1 MNASSDSPKGAQ
13 NIKTAPLASCCE
25 IAAAMDLADDVI
37 RPADVGSYV
46 VAGEDGVSDLH
57 LIVRNMHCPSCVRQ
71 IEGGLNG
78 KPGVLAARLNATTRR
93 LHLRWDEAQTDAASL
108 VGVLADLGYE
118 VSPYDPV
125 KLAASANTD
134 DKDLLKAMAVSGF
147 AAANVMLISVAVWAG
162 LAQDMG
168 EATRALMHWLS
179 ALIALPAVAYAGR
192 PFFRSALSAV
202 SHGRTNM
209 DVPISLAVLLACG
222 MSLFETTR
230 GGEHV
235 YFDAAVSLLF
245 FLLIGRFLDRSLRRK
260 VESAAQNLLALRAV
274 SATVINADGSY
285 ISMPIDSIRPG
296 MSVAVAAGER
306 LPVDGVLASGQT
318 EIDTSMV
325 TGESLPRPTRIGD
338 KVFAGTVNVGAPVTV
353 TVTATDEGTL
363 LSEIVG
369 LMEAAEQ
376 GRARYVRLADR
387 MARWYAPVVHAV
399 SLATFLGWFL
409 IGGMSWQGSLMIAI
423 TVLIVTC
430 PCALGLA
437 VPAVQAGAVGR
448 LLKAGILAKSGDGLE
463 RLATVDTIVFD
474 KTGTLTLGQP
484 ELVDRHDIALAD
496 LKRAAALAAASRHPL
511 SLALRRVAGPVA
523 ALQSVEE
530 IPGQGLKAMDGQ
542 SEIRLGRREFAGISA
557 NEGLA
562 HDGPELWLSENGRH
576 VQFRFNDTVRS
587 DAAAVISALQQDGY
601 AVELLSG
608 DRQDAVARIAKEL
621 GITTWRHG
629 CTPQEKIARLDT
641 LTAQGRR
648 VCMVGDGL
656 NDAPALAAAFAS
668 MSPGTAADASQT
680 AADFIFQGHHL
691 APVLE
696 SLKTARIS
704 RSLVMQNF
712 TLALAYNLIAVPV
725 AAAGFATPLVAAIAM
740 SSSSLVVTLNAL
752 RIKLGQVLPE
762 SHNDRP

>member
-1 MNASSDSPKGAQ
+1 MSTAPRTPADKG
-13 NIKTAPLASCCE
+13 KTETAPLASCCE
-25 IAAAMDLADDVI
+25 IAAAMDLAEDVI
-37 RPADVGSYV
+37 RPADVASYV
-46 VAGEDGVSDLH
+46 AAGPDGIADLH

-71 IEGGLNG
+71 IEGGLG
-78 KPGVLAARLNATTRR
+78 TEAGVLLARLNATTRR
-93 LHLRWDEAQTDAASL
+93 LHLRWNEAETSAAAL
-108 VGVLADLGYE
+108 VEKLADLGYE

-134 DKDLLKAMAVSGF
+134 DRELLKAMAVAGF

-179 ALIALPAVAYAGR
+179 ALIALPAVAYSGR

-209 DVPISLAVLLACG
+209 DVPISLAVILAAG

-235 YFDAAVSLLF
+235 YFDASVSLLF

-260 VESAAQNLLALRAV
+260 VESAAQNLLALKAV
-274 SATVINADGSY
+274 SATVIGEDGGY
-285 ISMPIDSIRPG
+285 ISQPIDLVRPG
-296 MSVAVAAGER
+296 MKVAVAAGER
-306 LPVDGVLASGQT
+306 FPVDGVLQSGQT

-325 TGESLPRPTRIGD
+325 TGESVPRAAGPGE
-338 KVFAGTVNVGAPVTV
+338 KVFAGTVNLGAPVTV

-399 SLATFLGWFL
+399 ALATFAGWMTFGD
-409 IGGMSWQGSLMIAI
+409 IGWQAALLVSI

-463 RLATVDTIVFD
+463 RLAAVDTIVFD
-474 KTGTLTLGQP
+474 KTGTLTLGRP
-484 ELVDRHDIALAD
+484 ELLDRHDIALSD
-496 LKRAAALAAASRHPL
+496 LKRAASLAAASRHPL
-511 SLALRRVAGPVA
+511 SLAIRRVAGPVA
-523 ALQSVEE
+523 AMDDVEE
-530 IPGQGLKAMDGQ
+530 VPGQGLRAMDGQ
-542 SEIRLGRREFAGISA
+542 TEIRLGRRNFARVGA
-557 NEGLA
+557 EAGA
-562 HDGPELWLSENGRH
+562 YHDGPELWLTDGNRCT
-576 VQFRFNDTVRS
+576 QFRFRDEARADARETV
-587 DAAAVISALQQDGY
+587 SALRDHGFS
-601 AVELLSG
+601 VELLSG
-608 DRQDAVARIAKEL
+608 DRREAVERLARDVGIAQ
-621 GITTWRHG
+621 WREA
-629 CTPQEKIARLDT
+629 CTPQDKIARLEA
-641 LTAQGRR
+641 LAKKGRK

-668 MSPGTAADASQT
+668 ISPGTAADASQT
-680 AADFIFQGHHL
+680 AADFIFQGQRL

-696 SLKTARIS
+696 AVKTARS
-704 RSLVMQNF
+704 ARVLVLQNF
-712 TLALAYNLIAVPV
+712 ALALAYNVIAVPV
-725 AAAGFATPLVAAIAM
+725 AAAGFATPLIAAIAM
-740 SSSSLVVTLNAL
+740 SASSLVVTLNAL
-752 RIKLGQVLPE
+752 RIKLGRLQPE
-762 SHNDRP
+762 QTNDSA

>member
-1 MNASSDSPKGAQ
+1 MTTLPGNPPDLGKTE
-13 NIKTAPLASCCE
+13 TAPLASCCE
-25 IAAAMDLADDVI
+25 ITAAMDLAEDVI
-37 RPADVGSYV
+37 RPADVASYV
-46 VAGEDGVSDLH
+46 AAGPDGISDLH

-71 IEGGLNG
+71 IEGGLG
-78 KPGVLAARLNATTRR
+78 TETGVLLARLNATNRR
-93 LHLRWDEAQTDAASL
+93 LHLRWKEAETSAGAL
-108 VGVLADLGYE
+108 VEKLADLGYE

-134 DKDLLKAMAVSGF
+134 DRDLLKAMAVAGF

-179 ALIALPAVAYAGR
+179 ALIALPAVAYSGR

-209 DVPISLAVLLACG
+209 DVPISLAVILAAG

-235 YFDAAVSLLF
+235 YFDASISLLF

-260 VESAAQNLLALRAV
+260 VESAAQNLLALKAV
-274 SATVINADGSY
+274 SATVIGPDGGYVSQ
-285 ISMPIDSIRPG
+285 PIDLVRPG
-296 MSVAVAAGER
+296 MKVAVAAGER
-306 LPVDGVLASGQT
+306 FPVDGILQAGQT

-325 TGESLPRPTRIGD
+325 TGESVPRAAGTGE
-338 KVFAGTVNVGAPVTV
+338 KVFAGTVNLGAPVAV

-369 LMEAAEQ
+369 LMETAEQ

-399 SLATFLGWFL
+399 ALATFAGWMAFGD
-409 IGGMSWQGSLMIAI
+409 IGWQSALLIAI

-463 RLATVDTIVFD
+463 RLAAVDTIVFD
-474 KTGTLTLGQP
+474 KTGTLTLGRP
-484 ELVDRHDIALAD
+484 ELLDRHDIALSD
-496 LKRAAALAAASRHPL
+496 LKRAASLAAASRHPL
-511 SLALRRVAGPVA
+511 SLAIRRVAGPVA
-523 ALQSVEE
+523 AMTGVEE
-530 IPGQGLKAMDGQ
+530 IPGQGLRVIDGEL
-542 SEIRLGRREFAGISA
+542 EIRLGRRAFAGVGET
-557 NEGLA
+557 EGIV
-562 HDGPELWLSENGRH
+562 HDGPELWLAAGERKI
-576 VQFRFNDTVRS
+576 QFRFR
-587 DAAAVISALQQDGY
+587 DAARADAGSIVAALRDQGF

-608 DRQDAVARIAKEL
+608 DRREAVERLAQSV
-621 GITTWRHG
+621 GIRAWRHG
-629 CTPQEKIARLDT
+629 CTPQDKITRLDA
-641 LTAQGRR
+641 LAAEGRK

-668 MSPGTAADASQT
+668 ISPGTAADASQT
-680 AADFIFQGHHL
+680 AADFIFQGQNL
-691 APVLE
+691 SPVLE
-696 SLKTARIS
+696 TMKTARAA
-704 RSLVMQNF
+704 RVLVLQNF
-712 TLALAYNLIAVPV
+712 ALALAYNVIAVPV
-725 AAAGFATPLVAAIAM
+725 AAAGLATPLIAAIAM
-740 SSSSLVVTLNAL
+740 SASSLVVTLNAL
-752 RIKLGQVLPE
+752 RIKLGRILPE
-762 SHNDRP
+762 QNNDRA

>member
-1 MNASSDSPKGAQ
+1 MNATSDMPTGTRNTEA
-13 NIKTAPLASCCE
+13 IPLSSCCE

-37 RPADVGSYV
+37 RPADVASYV
-46 VAGEDGVSDLH
+46 TAGEDGISDLH

-71 IEGGLNG
+71 IEGSLNE
-78 KPGVLAARLNATTRR
+78 KSGVLTARLNATTRR
-93 LHLRWDEAQTDAASL
+93 LHLRWDGAKTDAASL

-125 KLAASANTD
+125 KLAASASTD
-134 DKDLLKAMAVSGF
+134 DRDLLKAMAVAGF

-168 EATRALMHWLS
+168 EATRTLMHWLA

-230 GGEHV
+230 GSEHV

-260 VESAAQNLLALRAV
+260 VESAAQNLLALKAV
-274 SATVINADGSY
+274 SATVINRDGSY
-285 ISMPIDSIRPG
+285 VSMPMDSIRSG

-306 LPVDGVLASGQT
+306 FPVDGVLASGQT

-325 TGESLPRPTRIGD
+325 TGESLPRATRIGD
-338 KVFAGTVNVGAPVTV
+338 KVFAGTVNIGAPVTV

-409 IGGMSWQGSLMIAI
+409 IGGMSWQGSLLIAI

-437 VPAVQAGAVGR
+437 VPAVQAGAVGQ

-463 RLATVDTIVFD
+463 RLAAVDTLVFD

-484 ELVDRHDIALAD
+484 ELLDQHDIALAD

-530 IPGQGLKAMDGQ
+530 IPGQGLIATDGEN
-542 SEIRLGRREFAGISA
+542 EIRLGRREFAGISPG
-557 NEGLA
+557 EGLA

-587 DAAAVISALQQDGY
+587 DASSVISALKRDGY
-601 AVELLSG
+601 AIELLSG
-608 DRQDAVARIAKEL
+608 DREDAVARIAKEL

-629 CTPQEKIARLDT
+629 CTPQEKIARLDA
-641 LTAQGRR
+641 LSAQGRLA
-648 VCMVGDGL
+648 CMVGDGL

-668 MSPGTAADASQT
+668 VSPGTAADASQT
-680 AADFIFQGHHL
+680 AADFIFQGQHL

-696 SLKTARIS
+696 CLKTARIS
-704 RSLVMQNF
+704 RALVMQNF

-752 RIKLGQVLPE
+752 RTKLGQVLPE
-762 SHNDRP
+762 PHNDRP

>member
-1 MNASSDSPKGAQ
+1 MNTATDNPQDRTAG
-13 NIKTAPLASCCE
+13 APLASCCE

-46 VAGEDGVSDLH
+46 TAGEDGISDLH

-71 IEGGLNG
+71 IEGGLG
-78 KPGVLAARLNATTRR
+78 AEPGVLLARLNATTRR
-93 LHLRWDEAQTDAASL
+93 LHLRWKDAETSASAL
-108 VGVLADLGYE
+108 VEKLADLGYE

-134 DKDLLKAMAVSGF
+134 DRELLKAMAVAGF

-168 EATRALMHWLS
+168 EATRALMHWVA
-179 ALIALPAVAYAGR
+179 ALIALPTVAYAGR

-209 DVPISLAVLLACG
+209 DVPISLAVLLAAG

-235 YFDAAVSLLF
+235 YFDASVSLLF

-260 VESAAQNLLALRAV
+260 VESAAQNLLALKAV
-274 SATVINADGSY
+274 SATVVGPDGAYVSQ
-285 ISMPIDSIRPG
+285 PIDAIRPG
-296 MSVAVAAGER
+296 MKVAVAAGER
-306 LPVDGVLASGQT
+306 FPVDGVVTSGRT
-318 EIDTSMV
+318 EVDTSMV
-325 TGESLPRPTRIGD
+325 TGESVPRAAGPGE
-338 KVFAGTVNVGAPVTV
+338 KVFAGTVNLGAAVTV

-387 MARWYAPVVHAV
+387 MARWYAPVVHALA
-399 SLATFLGWFL
+399 LATFAGWMLF
-409 IGGMSWQGSLMIAI
+409 GGMSWQAALLISI

-463 RLATVDTIVFD
+463 RLAAIDTVVFD
-474 KTGTLTLGQP
+474 KTGTLTLGRP
-484 ELVDRHDIALAD
+484 ELLDRHDIALAD
-496 LKRAAALAAASRHPL
+496 LKRAASLAAASRHPL
-511 SLALRRVAGPVA
+511 SLAIRRAAGPVGA
-523 ALQSVEE
+523 MSGVEE
-530 IPGQGLKAMDGQ
+530 IPGQGLRAVDGTT
-542 SEIRLGRREFAGISA
+542 EIRLGRREFVGIHPEDGMS
-557 NEGLA
+557 
-562 HDGPELWLSENGRH
+562 HDGPELWLAVGAHR
-576 VQFRFNDTVRS
+576 VQFRFRDTPRA
-587 DAAAVISALQQDGY
+587 DAAATVSALKALGLS
-601 AVELLSG
+601 VELLSG
-608 DRQDAVARIAKEL
+608 DRPAAVARLAEDLNI
-621 GITTWRHG
+621 GVWRDS
-629 CTPQEKIARLDT
+629 CSPQDKIARLEE
-641 LTAQGRR
+641 LAAEGRK

-668 MSPGTAADASQT
+668 ISPGSAADASQT
-680 AADFIFQGHHL
+680 AADFIFQGDRL

-696 SLKTARIS
+696 AVKTARS
-704 RSLVMQNF
+704 ARVLVLQNF
-712 TLALAYNLIAVPV
+712 TLALAYNLIAVPI
-725 AAAGFATPLVAAIAM
+725 AAAGFATPLIAAIAM
-740 SSSSLVVTLNAL
+740 SASSLVVTLNAL
-752 RIKLGQVLPE
+752 RIKLGQATPGVE
-762 SHNDRP
+762 R